1 MILLGVNIDHVA
13 TLRQARYRD
22 EENTFGGFVEPD
34 PAQMAWLAEDAG
46 ADGITMH
53 IREDRRHVQVE
64 DVQRYQ
70 EKMKTRLNL
79 ETSMSLEMVQLAQEI
94 NPDSVCL
101 VPENRKE
108 VTTEGGLDV
117 CGNIERA
124 NEVVRE
130 LLQNGIPVS
139 MFIDPDPHQ
148 LEACAK
154 IGAPWVELH
163 TGSFARAWYD
173 SDRREKELIILREG
187 MRVGLELGLRV
198 NAGHGINYE
207 NVKGAKTLESIYE
220 FNIGHSI
227 ISRSLNT
234 GLVESVKKMRT
245 LLNQ

>member
-1 MILLGVNIDHVA
+1 MILLGVNVDHVA

-22 EENTFGGFVEPD
+22 EDQSFGGFIEPD
-34 PAQMAWLAEDAG
+34 PAKMAWLAEEAG

-53 IREDRRHVQVE
+53 IREDRRHVQTE

-94 NPDSVCL
+94 RPDSVCL

-117 CGNIERA
+117 RGNIERA
-124 NEVVRE
+124 HEVVRE
-130 LLQNGIPVS
+130 LIQNGIPVS
-139 MFIDPDPHQ
+139 MFIDPDPDQ
-148 LEACAK
+148 LAACAE

-163 TGSFARAWYD
+163 TGSFARSWYD
-173 SDRREKELIILREG
+173 SEKREIELNILKEG
-187 MRVGLELGLRV
+187 MRIGVELGLRV

-207 NVKGAKTLESIYE
+207 NVEGAKTLDAVYE

-227 ISRSLNT
+227 ISRSLTT
-234 GLVESVKKMRT
+234 GLVESVQSMRRM
-245 LLNQ
+245 LNE

>member
-1 MILLGVNIDHVA
+1 MTLLGVNIDHVA

-207 NVKGAKTLESIYE
+207 NVEGAKTLESIYE

>member
-34 PAQMAWLAEDAG
+34 PAHMAWLAEDAG

-173 SDRREKELIILREG
+173 SERREKELSILREG

-207 NVKGAKTLESIYE
+207 NVEGAKTLESIYE

-245 LLNQ
+245 LLN

>member
-22 EENTFGGFVEPD
+22 EDSTHGGFVEPD
-34 PAQMAWLAEDAG
+34 PAAMAWLAEEAG

-94 NPDSVCL
+94 RPESVCL

-117 CGNIERA
+117 RANIERA

-130 LLQNGIPVS
+130 LVQNGIPVS
-139 MFIDPDPHQ
+139 MFIDPDPDQ
-148 LEACAK
+148 LEACAE

-173 SDRREKELIILREG
+173 QEKRELELNTLREG
-187 MRVGLELGLRV
+187 MKIGTDLGLRV

-207 NVKGAKTLESIYE
+207 NVEGAKTLESIYDSSVAE
-220 FNIGHSI
+220 RNLSGVLSTSI
-227 ISRSLNT
+227 S
-234 GLVESVKKMRT
+234 
-245 LLNQ
+245 